1 MKTNAACDRSLHKI
15 LNMKSTVYRY
25 GIYSMLTMIL
35 LSAVHFF
42 LIVPNFKS
50 ANAEAAGY
58 LTMLLSMIFVF
69 VGIKHY
75 RDNVN
80 NGVLSFWQ
88 GLKIGV
94 LIVLIPSI
102 AFGLF
107 DLLYTEVINPDWLDN
122 YYAEQVAKTK
132 KSIAPEKLDA
142 ALKKLESSKEIFSN
156 PFLQFLLMT
165 VTVFIIGFIVT
176 IISSLTLRRSRSV
189 AALS

>member
-1 MKTNAACDRSLHKI
+1 
-15 LNMKSTVYRY
+15 MKSTVIRY
-25 GIYSMLTMIL
+25 GVYAMLTIVL

-50 ANAEAAGY
+50 ANSEVAGY

-69 VGIKHY
+69 AGIKHY
-75 RDNVN
+75 RDKVN

-94 LIVLIPSI
+94 LIVLIPSV

-107 DLLYTEVINPDWLDN
+107 DILYTEVINPDWLEN
-122 YYAEQVAKTK
+122 YYKEMIAETK
-132 KSIAPEKLDA
+132 KMTAPDKLDA

-156 PFLQFLLMT
+156 PFLQFLLMAI
-165 VTVFIIGFIVT
+165 TVFIIGFIVT
-176 IISSLTLRRSRSV
+176 IISSLTLRRSSSA